1 MSLSFNM
8 SQSMQHQQKSNMAE
22 KQNNDLI
29 QFIDISKGK
38 ILTLLKTVFSFLNDN
53 SLIKNDSKSSF
64 EKYIIDTKCIQT
76 MLKVFHFYS
85 ANYPEN
91 GKIILHEL
99 IKERYSKFL
108 KYYEQNINH
117 FSNSKELQFRFY
129 QIQALILLW
138 LIETKFDTQYYDDLI
153 RLVNSLIT
161 LDNGNTDNDSN
172 SNDNIE
178 NKYIIEFLN
187 LVIKFP
193 FIKNNKDIIIKLLEV
208 NECKDSIIN
217 YFNDNL
223 NKYIQKKNAIFKK
236 DLFDEKSDL
245 NIGKK
250 NITTKYKDSYFPII
264 KNNSFS
270 NKRKSFNNPNNQNGF
285 LTKITSSGFYTPEFK
300 PNKRDSIRHFRRFTI
315 NNINN
320 PKITISNKNEK
331 YSRANSM
338 SDGMNNLLIKCEEG
352 KRKNISSNSNK
363 NKPQEKSTKSKL
375 RLAIQGHFYTE
386 NDFKNNIEM
395 GEDIFTSNNKD
406 ENINDNNICENDIYN
421 NENENESENT
431 IVSVDELPMNMSL
444 ISNSTNKNIGM
455 EPENIIEETKE
466 EEEIDENEQ
475 TNDKNHNLTH
485 KNNYVKILTDN
496 EINDFFNQEFSDNKK
511 KKKEQQINNNKT
523 NKNIVENKN
532 KIINHNKIKKRNN
545 SNNSYNTNSNNSS
558 RNNSFNNNLI
568 NKSKKKN
575 IIISKEKDK
584 NNIKNNISSNLF
596 RNKITNKNASKEN
609 NNLSVQEK
617 MKNYSNNVFGMLKNH
632 KNNKKEIGLK
642 NKFENIIL
650 QPCTKG
656 KELMNNNINQNNI
669 GTENNVSKERLPT
682 DSVAKQNLLS
692 LYNQLKTKK

>member
-250 NITTKYKDSYFPII
+250 NITTKYEDSYFPII

-285 LTKITSSGFYTPEFK
+285 LTKITSSGFYTQEFK

-386 NDFKNNIEM
+386 NDYKNNIEM

-656 KELMNNNINQNNI
+656 KELMNNNLNQNNI